1 MSKQHIWKVEHSGTI
16 SNSLTGHC
24 ALTSES
30 TDVKVQS
37 IQMGN
42 NVIYSI
48 NCNYRT
54 AVNLYTLKTWCV
66 ARM

>member
-16 SNSLTGHC
+16 LNSLTGHC
-24 ALTSES
+24 ALSSES
-30 TDVKVQS
+30 TDVKVQN

-42 NVIYSI
+42 NVIYYI
-48 NCNYRT
+48 KCNYRT
-54 AVNLYTLKTWCV
+54 PVTLYTLKTWCV